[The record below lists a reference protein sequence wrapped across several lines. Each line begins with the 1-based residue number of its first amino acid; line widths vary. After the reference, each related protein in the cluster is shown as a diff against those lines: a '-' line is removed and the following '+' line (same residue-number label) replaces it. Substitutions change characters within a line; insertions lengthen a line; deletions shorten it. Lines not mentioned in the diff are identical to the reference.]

1 MLYINIHTYIFIYI
15 YIYIYIY
22 ARDFSLSIIIETVI
36 LLKLFTMHLLKVCQN
51 YF

>member
-1 MLYINIHTYIFIYI
+1 MLYINIHTYIF
-15 YIYIYIY
+15 IYIYIY